1 MENQEQEP
9 QKKGRCFASLSTK
22 KKILI
27 VSIFVLLLVGFV
39 GCRTVGHTRHLGRNH
54 YMGTGNI
61 ALAAKDFQPV
71 GVVFAETAAVTREG
85 YAITYNT
92 LMKEAAQKGAD
103 AIINVS
109 ISPTGMPFG
118 RTWSGSA
125 LAIKYLE
132 PVSGETGSTALWTP
146 YGRGF
151 GRRRF

>member
-1 MENQEQEP
+1 MENQDQEP

-27 VSIFVLLLVGFV
+27 VSLFVLLLIGFV
-39 GCRTVGHTRHLGRNH
+39 SCRSAGHTRRLDRNH
-54 YMGTGNI
+54 FMRTGYI
-61 ALAAKDFQPV
+61 ALAAKDFEPM

-92 LMKEAAQKGAD
+92 LVKEAAQKGAD

-109 ISPTGMPFG
+109 ISPAGMLFG
-118 RTWSGSA
+118 KTWSGSA

-132 PVSGETGSTALWTP
+132 PVSGESGSAALQTP
-146 YGRGF
+146 CGRGF